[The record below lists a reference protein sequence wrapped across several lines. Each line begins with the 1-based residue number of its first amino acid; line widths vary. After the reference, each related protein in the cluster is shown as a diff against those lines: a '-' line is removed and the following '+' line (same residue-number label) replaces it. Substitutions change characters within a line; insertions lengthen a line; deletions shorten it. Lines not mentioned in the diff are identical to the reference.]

1 MVAADAL
8 FVYLRL
14 FMGAVATSQPVA
26 ETDLLWEVTTRL
38 REGLRPVSLYLF
50 GSRAG
55 GVASAESDYDLMAVV
70 ADSALP
76 RYERAARARGLL
88 SGIDASFDII
98 VLTLEEWQR
107 QLKSGVSL
115 ANTVA
120 DEGVLL
126 YDSRA

>member
-1 MVAADAL
+1 MS
-8 FVYLRL
+8 
-14 FMGAVATSQPVA
+14 AVATSQPDV
-26 ETDLLWEVTTRL
+26 ETDLLREITTRL

-50 GSRAG
+50 GSRAEG
-55 GVASAESDYDLMAVV
+55 LASDESDYDLMVVV
-70 ADSALP
+70 ADSNLP

-98 VLTLEEWQR
+98 VLTLEEWRR

-120 DEGVLL
+120 EEGVLL
-126 YDSRA
+126 YDNRA

>member
-8 FVYLRL
+8 FIYSPL
-14 FMGAVATSQPVA
+14 FMSAVATSQPVA

-88 SGIDASFDII
+88 SGIDAPFDII

>member
-1 MVAADAL
+1 MS
-8 FVYLRL
+8 
-14 FMGAVATSQPVA
+14 AVATSQPNV
-26 ETDLLWEVTTRL
+26 ETDLLPEITTRL

-50 GSRAG
+50 GSRAEG
-55 GVASAESDYDLMAVV
+55 MASAESDYDLMAVV

>member
-1 MVAADAL
+1 MYDFPMNAA
-8 FVYLRL
+8 
-14 FMGAVATSQPVA
+14 ATSQPFA
-26 ETDLLWEVTTRL
+26 ETDLLQEVTTRL

-55 GVASAESDYDLMAVV
+55 AGASAESDYDLMAVV

-88 SGIDASFDII
+88 RGIDASFDII

-115 ANTVA
+115 VNAVA
-120 DEGVLL
+120 EEGLLL
-126 YDSRA
+126 YDSRT

>member
-1 MVAADAL
+1 MS
-8 FVYLRL
+8 
-14 FMGAVATSQPVA
+14 AVATSQPVA
-26 ETDLLWEVTTRL
+26 ETDLLREVTTRL

-50 GSRAG
+50 GSRAEG
-55 GVASAESDYDLMAVV
+55 MASAESDYDLMAVV

-107 QLKSGVSL
+107 QLKLGVSL

-126 YDSRA
+126 YDSRARWSKQSKT